1 MKLKLAAILFMVT
14 QLAHAEPFK
23 AQKPIVC
30 DTTKNVVESMAG
42 PEWREEPIWVGKDEN
57 SKFVLM
63 VNDSTRTWTM
73 IQYKDDVACILGLGD
88 SSTVIKRTNSKSIR
102 G

>member
-1 MKLKLAAILFMVT
+1 MKLKLAVFLFIAT

-30 DTTKNVVESMAG
+30 DTTKNVVESMTG
-42 PEWREEPIWVGKDEN
+42 PEWREEPIWLGKDEL

-63 VNDSTRTWTM
+63 VNDLTGSWTI
-73 IQYKDDVACILGLGD
+73 IQYRGDIACIIGLGEN
-88 SSTVIKRTNSKSIR
+88 STTIKRTNSKSIR
-102 G
+102 S